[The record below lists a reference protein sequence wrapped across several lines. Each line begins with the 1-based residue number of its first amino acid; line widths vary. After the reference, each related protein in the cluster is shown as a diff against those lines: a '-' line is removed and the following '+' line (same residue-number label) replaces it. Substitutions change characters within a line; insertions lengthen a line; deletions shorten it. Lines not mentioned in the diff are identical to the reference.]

1 MLLFGISIHAPR
13 TGSDKWLTFI
23 SCKNFDFNPRSPHGE
38 RRYPWTSLTEAEIIS
53 IHAPRTG
60 SDDLMDKRFKAAKK
74 FQSTLPAR
82 GATAQPKY
90 IPRSRRDFNPRSP
103 HGERRHGEQKNMR
116 HRMISIHAPRTGSD
130 GNADEMTA
138 ASRISIH
145 APRTGSDRHRLE
157 LLRPHGDFNPRSPHG
172 ERPARAVRRRLTG
185 HFNPRSPHGER
196 PAGSIQHILHRTISI
211 HAPRTGSDSLL
222 QQNGRTGRHFN
233 PRSPHGER
241 LPNEAIQKMP

>member
-211 HAPRTGSDSLL
+211 HAPRTGSD
-222 QQNGRTGRHFN
+222 
-233 PRSPHGER
+233 
-241 LPNEAIQKMP
+241 A

>member
-82 GATAQPKY
+82 GATTWGAKKY
-90 IPRSRRDFNPRSP
+90 ASQDDFNPRSP
-103 HGERRHGEQKNMR
+103 HGERRQRRRN
-116 HRMISIHAPRTGSD
+116 D
-130 GNADEMTA
+130 G
-138 ASRISIH
+138 
-145 APRTGSDRHRLE
+145 GKQ
-157 LLRPHGDFNPRSPHG
+157 DFNPRSPHG